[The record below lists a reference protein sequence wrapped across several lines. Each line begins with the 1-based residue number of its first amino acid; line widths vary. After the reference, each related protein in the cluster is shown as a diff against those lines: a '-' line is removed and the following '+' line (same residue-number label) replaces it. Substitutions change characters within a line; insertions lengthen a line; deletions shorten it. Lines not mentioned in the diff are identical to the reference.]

1 MEERLKIMA
10 VMCHP
15 ADAIDHAGG
24 TLCLHARRGDQVSV
38 VVCTHGVDTHHTR
51 RNELIRSG
59 RLDEVSELEDAIRGS
74 RTPRRIKCSI
84 HTSTRTC
91 RPTSS

>member
-1 MEERLKIMA
+1 MDESLKIMA

-24 TLCLHARRGDQVSV
+24 TLCLHAQRGDQVTT

-51 RNELIRSG
+51 RNELIKSG
-59 RLDEVSELEDAIRGS
+59 RLDQVSDLEEAIREKGRRRAEGWRFSGS
-74 RTPRRIKCSI
+74 ATFDSCV
-84 HTSTRTC
+84 
-91 RPTSS
+91 